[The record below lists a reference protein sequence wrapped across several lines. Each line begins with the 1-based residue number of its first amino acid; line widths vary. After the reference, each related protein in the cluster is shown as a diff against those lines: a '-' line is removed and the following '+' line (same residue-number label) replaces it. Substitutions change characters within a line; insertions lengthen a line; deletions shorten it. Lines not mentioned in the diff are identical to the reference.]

1 LAADYKLMLRK
12 LMIRNLLSFYD
23 FNGKTVVA
31 VGAGGGL
38 LAEYGRAMEK
48 VIAVDHD
55 PAALKQLHENLL
67 RMGLA
72 DKFTLVQSDFFRFDI
87 RADVLLFEFCLHE
100 ISDPA
105 AAIAKARTLAPDV
118 VVFDHALDSAWAY
131 CVAEEDKVRLV
142 WRILDELPLR
152 QRRQYETVHKFSDFS
167 ELLEKV
173 KSQGETA
180 IQRIEKWRGQK
191 NIVIPMTYGLA
202 LL

>member
-1 LAADYKLMLRK
+1 MAADYE

-23 FNGKTVVA
+23 FTGKTVIA

-38 LAEYGRAMEK
+38 LAEYSRTMGK

-55 PAALKQLHENLL
+55 SAALKQLHENIV
-67 RMGLA
+67 RMGLT
-72 DKFTLVQSDFFRFDI
+72 DKFTLVQSDFFSLDL

-100 ISDPA
+100 IADPA
-105 AAIAKARTLAPDV
+105 EAVAKARTLAPDV
-118 VVFDHALDSAWAY
+118 VVFDHAPDSDWAF
-131 CVAEEDKVRLV
+131 CAAEEDKVRLV
-142 WRILDELPLR
+142 WQVLDELPS
-152 QRRQYETVHKFSDFS
+152 RRRRLYETVQKFNEFS

-180 IQRIEKWRGQK
+180 IQRIEKWRGRK
-191 NIVIPMTYGLA
+191 NIAIPMTYGLA